1 MQKRGTKRQRQ
12 GEPGNKKKIIDTDE
26 GQSLGFPQ
34 SKEKSKE
41 SDEERN
47 GVMERAEQ
55 LM

>member
-1 MQKRGTKRQRQ
+1 MQKRGTKRQKQ
-12 GEPGNKKKIIDTDE
+12 GEPGNKKIIDTDK

-47 GVMERAEQ
+47 RVMERAEQ